1 MTIQT
6 RTAPASA
13 KSSIK
18 VERTDLDRIDEER
31 SENEGMREHAHK
43 ALNSET
49 REMHLTA
56 KGADD
61 SSNYPLAQH
70 QPKARPT
77 SAETT
82 DLERRVLA
90 HERILQAL
98 IAHITETEP
107 KFLARLSERFSEPMQ
122 MVRREHDYTDTESH
136 AEDFIRAVV
145 RLGEE
150 PMRESTPP
158 VKSQSWSGRTAGLR
172 GSNMPSAHVPAR
184 IQIYERGGVW
194 QVIVDGRFYGQYMKE
209 EHAQAVANNLT

>member
-1 MTIQT
+1 MTIQIHA
-6 RTAPASA
+6 APMNATT
-13 KSSIK
+13 SIK
-18 VERTDLDRIDEER
+18 EDRTDLDRTDEER
-31 SENEGMREHAHK
+31 SENEGMREHKQK
-43 ALNSET
+43 AVDSKGSENSLRSHGTEE
-49 REMHLTA
+49 RAKPPSAMPQHEAPPTA
-56 KGADD
+56 
-61 SSNYPLAQH
+61 
-70 QPKARPT
+70 
-77 SAETT
+77 AETT

-122 MVRREHDYTDTESH
+122 MVRREHDHTDTDSH

-150 PMRESTPP
+150 PIREPTPP
-158 VKSQSWSGRTAGLR
+158 VKARPSKERSSAL
-172 GSNMPSAHVPAR
+172 SASDMPSGHSPAR
-184 IQIYERGGVW
+184 IQIHESGGVW